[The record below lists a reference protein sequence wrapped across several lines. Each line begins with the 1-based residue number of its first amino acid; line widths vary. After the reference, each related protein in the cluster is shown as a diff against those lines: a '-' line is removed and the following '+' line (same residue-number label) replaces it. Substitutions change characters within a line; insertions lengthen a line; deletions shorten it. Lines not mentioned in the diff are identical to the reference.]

1 MSNLR
6 APATNWPPKSP
17 HDALLLSPSGRKKL
31 QNRRERTSVSPSP
44 RRRPAHTS
52 KASALLDLPDDDE
65 EEDEETLQLKLQAI
79 EARLKLKKLQKAK
92 AERSEKPGTDSDG
105 GRESARASTA
115 AGSRRRRATPPVEA
129 PAVEVPLSPTEDR
142 RAPELPKSPARVLL
156 GIDKGLRA
164 QDVSL
169 KRAASLRNRT
179 SAPKNQ
185 FGSELSRPAT
195 SRGSSYVSQSSA
207 TASQPKSFSERIA
220 ESRLTDKQRQEKEER
235 IQRSRSRGFGLDVN
249 TAGGTQDE
257 EDIWTASPA
266 VSGGAGGRNGS
277 AEGTA
282 DMGPP
287 ASKPPTSVL
296 RTRRSMANI
305 NTTASTPSDSSKLSN
320 RPTSS
325 RSDSQQSISS
335 KSTVPTLS
343 TARHPSSSKPRPTAE
358 DPPPT
363 DTTSYDTFS
372 NLHLTKRHIPHTTLT
387 RTFDDKALY
396 PIPKLLAEVKGPTY
410 DPPDIESDYIVF
422 GILASK
428 SLPLAHR
435 NGPQIASTADP
446 DDEKQRSKYMV
457 LRLTDLKWELDLFL
471 FGSGFERWWKLT
483 PGTVLAV
490 LNPGIMP
497 PRNRDTGAFSLKLGS
512 EEDTVLEIGMA
523 RDLGF
528 CKSVKKD
535 GRECLSWIDK
545 RKTEF
550 CEFHVGLQVE
560 KTKRGRME
568 VNTMVGWSGGKE
580 KEGPRGRRLGGGMFG
595 GRGKEGAG
603 KDGLRME
610 GRFRDELTHETAYIL
625 PGQYSVGSA
634 AKLLDADINGFER
647 GRDPKELH
655 RKRLAEQEKER
666 ELADRLAKSGSGMG
680 SEYMRVR
687 TETQAKSS
695 VDVSGAAASSAL
707 HEPPDARAL
716 GLLGNK
722 ASDVSLSPV
731 KRKRTLGSGTHSEPM
746 GWGGA
751 FKTGLLSPTKK
762 VVGGLRSGGTERET
776 SPAKKKARLLLDGK
790 GIREPGRDSLGNV
803 TVKDEDDDDDL
814 DII

>member
-1 MSNLR
+1 M
-6 APATNWPPKSP
+6 
-17 HDALLLSPSGRKKL
+17 
-31 QNRRERTSVSPSP
+31 
-44 RRRPAHTS
+44 
-52 KASALLDLPDDDE
+52 LDLPDDDE

-79 EARLKLKKLQKAK
+79 EARLKLKKLHKAK
-92 AERSEKPGTDSDG
+92 AERSATSGADSDG
-105 GRESARASTA
+105 GRESRRAGTTARLQRS
-115 AGSRRRRATPPVEA
+115 RATPPVET
-129 PAVEVPLSPTEDR
+129 PAVEVPLSPIEDR

-179 SAPKNQ
+179 TAPKDQ
-185 FGSELSRPAT
+185 FGSELNRPAI
-195 SRGSSYVSQSSA
+195 SRGSSYVSQSSS
-207 TASQPKSFSERIA
+207 TASQSKSFSERIA

-235 IQRSRSRGFGLDVN
+235 IQKSRSRGFGLDVN
-249 TAGGTQDE
+249 TKGGAQDE

-266 VSGGAGGRNGS
+266 VSGGANGS
-277 AEGTA
+277 GGGVQGTG

-287 ASKPPTSVL
+287 ATKPPSGAL

-305 NTTASTPSDSSKLSN
+305 NNTASTPSDSSKLSN

-335 KSTVPTLS
+335 RSTVPTPS
-343 TARHPSSSKPRPTAE
+343 TAHHPSKTPSSATE
-358 DPPPT
+358 DPPPS
-363 DTTSYDTFS
+363 DTTSYDPFS

-387 RTFDDKALY
+387 RTFEDKALY

-410 DPPDIESDYIVF
+410 DPPDIESDYIIF

-428 SLPLAHR
+428 SAPLAHR
-435 NGPQIASTADP
+435 NGPQIASTGDP

-512 EEDTVLEIGMA
+512 SEDTVLEIGVA

-535 GRECLSWIDK
+535 GKECLSWIDA

-560 KTKRGRME
+560 KMKRGRME
-568 VNTMVGWSGGKE
+568 VNTMVGWSGGRE

-595 GRGKEGAG
+595 ARGKDGAG
-603 KDGLRME
+603 KGDGLRKE

-687 TETQAKSS
+687 TDGQAKSS
-695 VDVSGAAASSAL
+695 LDGSGAAASLAL
-707 HEPPDARAL
+707 HDPPDARAL

-722 ASDVSLSPV
+722 ASDVSLNPV
-731 KRKRTLGSGTHSEPM
+731 KRKRAQGSGTHSEPM

-751 FKTGLLSPTKK
+751 FKTGLLSPMKK
-762 VVGGLRSGGTERET
+762 VGGLRSGDTVRET

-790 GIREPGRDSLGNV
+790 GIREPGRDSLGIV
-803 TVKDEDDDDDL
+803 AVKDEDDDDDL

>member
-1 MSNLR
+1 MGQNQVRFYGLSKGSNVEPTSSSNQL
-6 APATNWPPKSP
+6 APKSP

-195 SRGSSYVSQSSA
+195 LRGSSYVSQSSA

-266 VSGGAGGRNGS
+266 TWDPRIKASYERPANATVDGKHQHYRVN
-277 AEGTA
+277 AERLLQTIQ
-282 DMGPP
+282 PP
-287 ASKPPTSVL
+287 DIIPLRLPAIHLLQIHSPNTKHSPPSLLLKTTPNS
-296 RTRRSMANI
+296 RR
-305 NTTASTPSDSSKLSN
+305 
-320 RPTSS
+320 
-325 RSDSQQSISS
+325 
-335 KSTVPTLS
+335 
-343 TARHPSSSKPRPTAE
+343 
-358 DPPPT
+358 PPPT
-363 DTTSYDTFS
+363 DTTSYDPFS

-410 DPPDIESDYIVF
+410 DPR
-422 GILASK
+422 
-428 SLPLAHR
+428 HR
-435 NGPQIASTADP
+435 IRLHRLRDPGLQIASTADP

-471 FGSGFERWWKLT
+471 FGSGFE
-483 PGTVLAV
+483 
-490 LNPGIMP
+490 
-497 PRNRDTGAFSLKLGS
+497 RDTGAFSLKLGS

-625 PGQYSVGSA
+625 PGQYSVGST

-666 ELADRLAKSGSGMG
+666 SSLIDWLKA
-680 SEYMRVR
+680 
-687 TETQAKSS
+687 AKSS

-722 ASDVSLSPV
+722 ASNVSLSPV